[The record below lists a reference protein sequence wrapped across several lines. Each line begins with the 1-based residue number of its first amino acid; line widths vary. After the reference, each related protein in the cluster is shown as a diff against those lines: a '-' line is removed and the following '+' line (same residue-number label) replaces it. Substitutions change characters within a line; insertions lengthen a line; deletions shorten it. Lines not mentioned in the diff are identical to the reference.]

1 MTFIDQ
7 HHDPVAED
15 ADPDEEATSA
25 DPDIADSSIAD
36 SDRFNSGVAD
46 PDTAIDPR
54 SSHAEFDG
62 DEGAL
67 RLEERR
73 ALVVLLK
80 NRFITSESHS
90 REWQVIVASRQVIAE
105 RLNDLFLELVIS
117 PEREVAFKRPVGE
130 SGEFPTLLHDTAWQR
145 EETALLVFLRVR
157 SRSEQSRGEVH
168 ARVSHAELVEYLR
181 ENRPDSATNRVA
193 DDSRANRAIEALT
206 RAGLLVKTA
215 EDGVFRISPAIE
227 PMLPVAVLNNLLTWL
242 NMRTAGGPD
251 DDEDSSTEAA
261 QPAAVQPEQ
270 APTAEELE

>member
-145 EETALLVFLRVR
+145 E
-157 SRSEQSRGEVH
+157 
-168 ARVSHAELVEYLR
+168 
-181 ENRPDSATNRVA
+181 
-193 DDSRANRAIEALT
+193 I
-206 RAGLLVKTA
+206 
-215 EDGVFRISPAIE
+215 
-227 PMLPVAVLNNLLTWL
+227 
-242 NMRTAGGPD
+242 
-251 DDEDSSTEAA
+251 
-261 QPAAVQPEQ
+261 
-270 APTAEELE
+270 